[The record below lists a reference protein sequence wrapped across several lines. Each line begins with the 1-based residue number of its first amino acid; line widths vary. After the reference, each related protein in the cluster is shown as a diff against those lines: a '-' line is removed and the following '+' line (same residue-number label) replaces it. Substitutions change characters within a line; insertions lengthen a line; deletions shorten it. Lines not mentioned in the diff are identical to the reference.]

1 MVFGLSNCMCASTS
15 AIALIVPARFLP
27 SACADEHSFSLL
39 EKSNTIEANM
49 VKAPPYLEAKAK
61 GDTSMEGKHSAGS
74 TLSQEAVQA
83 RPHKVSPGLGE
94 RQVTCCR

>member
-1 MVFGLSNCMCASTS
+1 
-15 AIALIVPARFLP
+15 
-27 SACADEHSFSLL
+27 
-39 EKSNTIEANM
+39 M